1 MERVITKHFDVE
13 NIQRL
18 AVARQHGAYLTLGK
32 LERMTPREVTGVVTE
47 SQLRGRGGAGFP
59 VGKKWSM
66 VPPGSGGPTYLIAN
80 ADESEPGTFKDR
92 TILKRDPHLVIEGML
107 IAAHAVGAKV
117 AYVYFRGEYGN
128 PMDAFA
134 GALREARDAGIIG
147 PGRQL
152 EDVILYRGAGA
163 YICGEETALIR
174 SIEGFRGLPS
184 EKPPYPVTSGLFG
197 RPTVVGNVET
207 LAALPFI
214 IREGAERFR
223 VMGTE
228 LSRGTKLVSVTG
240 AVARPGVYEV
250 EMGTPV
256 ASLIKEQAGGMQG
269 DRGIKAILPGGVSN
283 AVLTASEALSCT
295 IDFESFEEAGSA
307 MGSGAMIVI
316 DDKTSMVKALASIAR
331 FFAHESCGQCTPC
344 REGTGWIMRVLGRIE
359 AGAGRPSDINLLR
372 DLAHGM
378 RGTALCPLAESLS
391 VPVLSFIAKF
401 KGEFEDAVMGW

>member
-18 AVARQHGAYLTLGK
+18 AVARQHGAYLSLHK
-32 LERMTPREVTGVVTE
+32 LERMTPGEVMGVVTE

-59 VGKKWSM
+59 VGRKLSM
-66 VPPGSGGPTYLIAN
+66 VPPCLGGPNYLIMN

-92 TILKRDPHLVIEGML
+92 TILKRDPHLAIEGMI
-107 IAAHAVGAKV
+107 IAAHAIGAKV
-117 AYVYFRGEYGN
+117 AYVYFRGEYAS
-128 PMDAFA
+128 PMDTFDR
-134 GALREARDAGIIG
+134 ALGEAKEAGIIG
-147 PGRQL
+147 PGHLL

-174 SIEGFRGLPS
+174 SIEGYRGIPS
-184 EKPPYPVTSGLFG
+184 EKPPYPVTCGLFG
-197 RPTVVGNVET
+197 RPTVVSNVET
-207 LAALPFI
+207 IATLPFI

-223 VMGTE
+223 VMGTD
-228 LSRGTKLVSVTG
+228 LSRGTKLVSITG

-256 ASLIKEQAGGMQG
+256 ARLIKENAGGMLDG
-269 DRGIKAILPGGVSN
+269 RGIKAIIPGGVST
-283 AVLTASEALSCT
+283 AALTASEALSCS

-316 DDKTSMVKALASIAR
+316 DDKTSMVRALADIAR

-344 REGTGWIMRVLGRIE
+344 REGTGWIMRVLERIE
-359 AGAGRPSDINLLR
+359 EGAGRPSDMNLLR

-378 RGTALCPLAESLS
+378 KGTALCPLAESLS

-401 KGEFEDAVMGW
+401 RGEFDDAVTGW